1 MEFFNKLGKSNKNAL
16 LVLGL
21 IVFMILCLGLVTY
34 LFFYNNNEQAS
45 YGDATQATGNTTQA
59 IETTTQS
66 SSAPQAPQEV
76 AQSNTTSSQEQPQAP
91 QETAQSNT
99 ASSNTTSQE
108 QPKNIAA
115 TESTDKNA
123 SSASANVKSDSSSNA
138 KNATNA
144 KSNTKSNTITALKY
158 AIVPNNIDIFECNT
172 MMNGKWDMPKK
183 CKDSA
188 LKAIQK
194 LIDDNN
200 ELIALEVNGI
210 VDSNPYAG
218 PSAELKQE
226 GLASFRARE
235 AIGSIIRAYSN
246 VAVFEGI
253 SMQQNNKRGFQ
264 IKAYY
269 LKNNAN

>member
-66 SSAPQAPQEV
+66 SSAPQV
-76 AQSNTTSSQEQPQAP
+76 P
-91 QETAQSNT
+91 QETAQ
-99 ASSNTTSQE
+99 SNTTSQE